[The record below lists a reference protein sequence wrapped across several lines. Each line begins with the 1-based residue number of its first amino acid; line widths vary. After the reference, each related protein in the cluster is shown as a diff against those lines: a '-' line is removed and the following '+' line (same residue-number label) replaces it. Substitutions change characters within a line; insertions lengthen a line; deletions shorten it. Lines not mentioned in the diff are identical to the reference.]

1 MKRGSQLSS
10 AGALAWLCDRGQPG
24 ACPQAAPAG
33 GLGPAAGAG
42 VLPGPSQ
49 WWLDSVSELQVS
61 GTPLPATR
69 LGPVPR
75 DTRDLTPPT
84 PRPWLLSCP
93 LHRREPLRRLTRF
106 CSWAITLD
114 HGTVCQAAIHQA
126 SVSPSVKWGNA
137 VHPWGCREPTPAA
150 SCENA
155 LCTGKRYAC
164 CLLIKSSCCK
174 T

>member
-1 MKRGSQLSS
+1 MQKSVCKKCRKYARMAVWLWPARGLPSGSS
-10 AGALAWLCDRGQPG
+10 CCHLQEGWGQR
-24 ACPQAAPAG
+24 QEW
-33 GLGPAAGAG
+33 G

-69 LGPVPR
+69 LGPVLR

-126 SVSPSVKWGNA
+126 SVSPSVKWAMLSTHGAAGNPHQPLHVKTLCA
-137 VHPWGCREPTPAA
+137 LRRDMHAA
-150 SCENA
+150 
-155 LCTGKRYAC
+155 Y
-164 CLLIKSSCCK
+164 
-174 T
+174 